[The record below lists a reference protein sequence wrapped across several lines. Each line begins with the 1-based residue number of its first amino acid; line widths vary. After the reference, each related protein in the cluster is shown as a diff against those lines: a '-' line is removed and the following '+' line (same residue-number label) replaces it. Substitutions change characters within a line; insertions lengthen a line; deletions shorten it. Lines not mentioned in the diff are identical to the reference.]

1 MCSLQIQPPED
12 AAFSLRNGHALVI
25 SSPSTENVVLH
36 PLHPCSVANVIVST
50 LNSHQVHKQVF
61 VHCISAMLEKT
72 DRWKTKSIITKTEKD
87 EILKT
92 HEHVN
97 LTMSSQSKLCFGED
111 SSKQTW
117 RKRDHCTVCSMNSSS
132 CHLYEN
138 QGMHVESTNCPSPFE
153 LGRMHSFECVTRC
166 ID

>member
-61 VHCISAMLEKT
+61 VHCISAMLEKNRQMENKEHYYENRKIW
-72 DRWKTKSIITKTEKD
+72 D
-87 EILKT
+87 LKT

-117 RKRDHCTVCSMNSSS
+117 RKRDHCTVCRHEFIFM
-132 CHLYEN
+132 
-138 QGMHVESTNCPSPFE
+138 PFIWKSGHARGKHK
-153 LGRMHSFECVTRC
+153 LSITIRVR
-166 ID
+166 